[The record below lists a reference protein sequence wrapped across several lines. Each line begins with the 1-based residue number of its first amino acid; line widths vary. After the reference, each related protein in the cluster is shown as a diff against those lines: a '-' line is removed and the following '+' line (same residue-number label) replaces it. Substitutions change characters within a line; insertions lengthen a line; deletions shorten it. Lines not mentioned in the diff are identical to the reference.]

1 MPLERINVNG
11 WSPTHSQRL
20 GLEPRGERAT
30 GIASTMQLML
40 EFPASKSQAHV
51 YKFGYRG
58 GSEPYHTKLLTNHS
72 VPKGDVTG
80 GYVRAVVDALRPSQ
94 EAIVISSAD
103 TGCR

>member
-20 GLEPRGERAT
+20 VLEPRGERAT

-58 GSEPYHTKLLTNHS
+58 GSEPLSHKAANQS
-72 VPKGDVTG
+72 FGPEG
-80 GYVRAVVDALRPSQ
+80 GRDWRLRPRR
-94 EAIVISSAD
+94 
-103 TGCR
+103 C